1 MRITGLRGCAR
12 VTWLLRVRDQAR
24 VRLAAARQEG
34 QTAPDDVVLHDDAP
48 SVVMPIEAP
57 AHETVPLGL
66 RIAGA
71 WAWRVIL
78 LVAAL
83 YVVFWL
89 ISLLRV
95 VVIPIA
101 VALLLAALLEPVAGA
116 LRRRGAPRSLA
127 AITVLVLGLVVVGGV
142 LTLVV
147 QAFIDGLPD
156 LTKQVSTALTQAQ
169 QWLADSRFHI
179 KQDELNGYV
188 DDTKKWLS
196 AHSSSLTSGA
206 LSTAATLGEVI
217 TGFFLVLFSTFFFL
231 KDGSQIWSFLT
242 NLLPRPARA
251 PVRTAGTYSWQTL
264 TSYVRATVLVAFVD
278 ALGIGIGLAVLQVPL
293 MLPLAALVFLGAFI
307 PVIGATLSGAVA
319 VAVALVANGPVA
331 ALIILGVVI
340 AVQQLEGHVL
350 QPLIMGRAVS
360 LHPLA
365 VILAI
370 AIGIVVAGIVGGLVA
385 VPLLA
390 VSNTA
395 IRYLVSRPDG
405 GPAPGGADAPPGTHP
420 IDDEKNAVEQARE
433 DLDEAR
439 REAEPVPVGAATAEP
454 AGQGGQPAGGH
465 LPAQAGEA
473 PRTGPATV
481 S

>member
-1 MRITGLRGCAR
+1 
-12 VTWLLRVRDQAR
+12 VSWLKRVRDQAR
-24 VRLAAARQEG
+24 ERLAAARLEG
-34 QTAPDDVVLHDDAP
+34 AAPPTVVVVHDDAP
-48 SVVMPIEAP
+48 GAAALP
-57 AHETVPLGL
+57 AKSPANDTIPVGL
-66 RIAGA
+66 RIAAG

-78 LVAAL
+78 LVAGL

-89 ISLLRV
+89 VSLLRV

-101 VALLLAALLEPVAGA
+101 VALLLSALLEPVAGA

-127 AITVLVLGLVVVGGV
+127 AITVLVLGLLVVGGV
-142 LTLVV
+142 LTLVI

-156 LTKQVSTALTQAQ
+156 LTSQVSTALTKSQD
-169 QWLADSRFHI
+169 WLANSRFHI
-179 KQDELNGYV
+179 KQDEVNGYV
-188 DDTKKWLS
+188 DDAKKWLS

-206 LSTAATLGEVI
+206 LSTATTLGEVV

-231 KDGSQIWSFLT
+231 KDGSQIWGFVT
-242 NLLPRPARA
+242 KLLPRPAQA
-251 PVRTAGTYSWQTL
+251 PVRTAGYYSWHTL

-278 ALGIGIGLAVLQVPL
+278 ALGIGVGLSVLHVPL
-293 MLPLAALVFLGAFI
+293 MLPLAALVFMGAFI
-307 PVIGATLSGAVA
+307 PVVGATLSGAVA
-319 VAVALVANGPVA
+319 VAVTLVAQGPVD
-331 ALIILGVVI
+331 ALIILAVVI
-340 AVQQLEGHVL
+340 GVQQLEAHVL

-405 GPAPGGADAPPGTHP
+405 GPAPGGADAPPGTRP
-420 IDDEKNAVEQARE
+420 TDDDEAAAERTSEKV
-433 DLDEAR
+433 DEAR
-439 REAEPVPVGAATAEP
+439 QDAEAGEPVTVGAATPEP
-454 AGQGGQPAGGH
+454 AARAG
-465 LPAQAGEA
+465 
-473 PRTGPATV
+473 
-481 S
+481 